1 MLKTLTIVTGLP
13 GSGKTTWCRAQKAR
27 HSFLRVVDDPMV
39 DPSQWENIDE
49 LAQHALISGPHFCAM
64 DEEVVVQWI
73 AKCTPYWDTTT
84 RVQWVVLENRL
95 KESYQ
100 RCTHKA
106 AGLSQRLHENFNV
119 PPHAYFLK
127 WNELTDWNDILEN
140 KHVVRRSS
148 P

>member
-13 GSGKTTWCRAQKAR
+13 GSGKTTWCRAQLAR
-27 HSFLRVVDDPMV
+27 HSFLVVVDDPMV
-39 DPSQWENIDE
+39 DKQQWEKIGPSTE
-49 LAQHALISGPHFCAM
+49 HAIVSAPHFCAM
-64 DEEVVVQWI
+64 DESSVLQWI
-73 AKCTPYWDTTT
+73 QKFTPSVDNTTH
-84 RVQWVVLENRL
+84 VQWVVLENRL

-106 AGLSQRLHENFNV
+106 AGLAQRLHENFKV
-119 PPHAYFLK
+119 PPHAYCLK

-140 KHVVRRSS
+140 TDVVRQPS

>member
-1 MLKTLTIVTGLP
+1 
-13 GSGKTTWCRAQKAR
+13 
-27 HSFLRVVDDPMV
+27 MV
-39 DPSQWENIDE
+39 DLTQWENID
-49 LAQHALISGPHFCAM
+49 AVTQHALISAPHFCAM
-64 DEEVVVQWI
+64 DESAVLQWI
-73 AKCTPYWDTTT
+73 GKFTPYVDSNTY
-84 RVQWVVLENRL
+84 VQWVVLENRL

-106 AGLSQRLHENFNV
+106 AGFAQRLHENFNV

-127 WNELTDWNDILEN
+127 WNELTDWNDILEK

>member
-13 GSGKTTWCRAQKAR
+13 GSGKTTWCRAQVAR

-39 DPSQWENIDE
+39 DVAQWNNID
-49 LAQHALISGPHFCAM
+49 ASSHHALICAPHFCAM
-64 DEEVVVQWI
+64 EEHAVMEWI
-73 AKCTPYWDTTT
+73 AARTPFVDTTT
-84 RVQWVVLENRL
+84 HIQWVVLENKL
-95 KESYQ
+95 EESYQ

-106 AGLSQRLHENFNV
+106 AGFTQRLHENFKI
-119 PPHAYFLK
+119 PAHAYCLK

-140 KHVVRRSS
+140 THVVRRPS